1 MRGRIFLLLI
11 AVSLF
16 FAWLA
21 NAVMDGRTQRLDSC
35 VRAAI
40 HAHAAPPFTA
50 FMRALSFVG
59 SPTALI
65 IIGVVIVFALD
76 RGEALHFVIAVIG
89 AELLDRSLKLLFHRP
104 RPPAFFGLAEPAGFS
119 FPSGHA
125 LVSCAFFT
133 VMAALAAKRIQS
145 QATRICLY
153 TTAALLIA
161 AIGFSRIY
169 LGVHYPTDVLGGYSA
184 AVVWLSIVTLARR

>member
-1 MRGRIFLLLI
+1 MRSRILLLLI
-11 AVSLF
+11 AASLF

-21 NAVMDGRTQRLDSC
+21 NAVIRGSSQALDNSI
-35 VRAAI
+35 RAAI
-40 HAHAAPPFTA
+40 HAYATPPLTA
-50 FMRALSFVG
+50 VMRALSFVG
-59 SPTALI
+59 SPAALI

-76 RGEALHFVIAVIG
+76 RGDALHFVIAVIG
-89 AELLDRSLKLLFHRP
+89 AELLDRSLKLFFHRP
-104 RPPAFFGLAEPAGFS
+104 RPPAFFGLAEPGGFS

-125 LVSCAFFT
+125 LVSCAFFVT
-133 VMAALAAKRIQS
+133 MAALAAKRIES
-145 QATRICLY
+145 QTARICLY
-153 TTAALLIA
+153 ATAALLIA